1 MLQQTGG
8 LNSAQLV
15 FVGSG
20 GTLQVSGGTLQV
32 SGGLQDWGLLDC
44 GGGTG
49 TISVS
54 SSSIVD
60 LTGSVANAASTSLS
74 VGPNSLVIVP
84 AGFNPSQYFLTYSNS
99 GITHTAGTPLTV
111 AAGQTILGW
120 GTIGDSVNCQGT
132 IGDGR
137 GTIYLSGGLALA
149 GTGNVNLGSGA
160 LLTDSASSTM
170 SGGQLTTSNEY
181 VGYYG
186 AGGFAQSAG
195 MNQISNGLYLGY
207 NAGSSGT
214 YTLTGLGQLSAW
226 WDNGECVGCSGTG
239 TFTQSGG
246 TNAISYDLWLGYN
259 SGSSGTYSLSGS
271 GQLSVSIYEVVG
283 YSGTGTFTQS
293 GGTNTIRNTA
303 SSIFGLYLAY
313 NPGSRG
319 TYNLDG
325 GVLLTPGLVS
335 GGGAAAFNFGGGTLH
350 ADSSFST
357 TVPMTL
363 TGSGGNA
370 TVDTAGYT
378 VTLSGLLSG
387 PGGLTKTDSGT
398 LILGSPNTYGGGTTV
413 TGGTLSITNP
423 SALGSGGLTIGPH
436 GVFNID
442 AQNCVFSSLSGSAG
456 GVLTDLSTAATGV
469 TTLTVCSPPSS
480 SSNYG
485 GTICDGSSRTLALVV
500 SGSGM
505 LTLSGTS
512 TYSGGTTVSG
522 GTLDFSTPESMPS
535 TGILD
540 IQSGGEVVLG
550 VLLGD
555 PGGDSEPAAA
565 DVAGDGASNS
575 NTNTRGH
582 QRRQRYRS
590 AADTDSG

>member
-1 MLQQTGG
+1 
-8 LNSAQLV
+8 
-15 FVGSG
+15 
-20 GTLQVSGGTLQV
+20 
-32 SGGLQDWGLLDC
+32 
-44 GGGTG
+44 
-49 TISVS
+49 
-54 SSSIVD
+54 
-60 LTGSVANAASTSLS
+60 
-74 VGPNSLVIVP
+74 
-84 AGFNPSQYFLTYSNS
+84 
-99 GITHTAGTPLTV
+99 
-111 AAGQTILGW
+111 
-120 GTIGDSVNCQGT
+120 
-132 IGDGR
+132 
-137 GTIYLSGGLALA
+137 
-149 GTGNVNLGSGA
+149 
-160 LLTDSASSTM
+160 
-170 SGGQLTTSNEY
+170 
-181 VGYYG
+181 
-186 AGGFAQSAG
+186 
-195 MNQISNGLYLGY
+195 
-207 NAGSSGT
+207 
-214 YTLTGLGQLSAW
+214 
-226 WDNGECVGCSGTG
+226 
-239 TFTQSGG
+239 
-246 TNAISYDLWLGYN
+246 
-259 SGSSGTYSLSGS
+259 
-271 GQLSVSIYEVVG
+271 
-283 YSGTGTFTQS
+283 
-293 GGTNTIRNTA
+293 
-303 SSIFGLYLAY
+303 
-313 NPGSRG
+313 
-319 TYNLDG
+319 
-325 GVLLTPGLVS
+325 
-335 GGGAAAFNFGGGTLH
+335 
-350 ADSSFST
+350 
-357 TVPMTL
+357 MTL

-485 GTICDGSSRTLALVV
+485 GTICDGSSRTLSLVV

-535 TGILD
+535 TGVLD

-555 PGGDSEPAAA
+555 SRRGQRARRGGCCC
-565 DVAGDGASNS
+565 GCASKA
-575 NTNTRGH
+575 TPTGRGH